1 MQLGYI
7 SGFVQIQSFFR
18 LDTDLKKRRYVGAVT
33 ALVLLILF
41 MGFNRI
47 PKLDTVEADLA
58 IATSPIA
65 QCFQGFCIENVDDTT
80 LLERWWNFSL
90 TYLNL
95 VWIGMVFAFMMAGI
109 TESFIFPGNTQERFR
124 GQGFTGV
131 LKGAVIGPVMA
142 LCSACIVPV
151 ATAFRRRGAG
161 IEATVAITQGSS
173 TMNLPAVIMASMVFI
188 PLIGGS
194 RIVLSVLGTLLLG
207 PIVASVVKSAKQNV
221 PLPETPREESHPD
234 HVSWRDS
241 LFTSSIQFLRATVR
255 QAVRLGP
262 VMIIAGFVS
271 GLAIQWV
278 SPQTVTTWI
287 GDDILGILVAATLG
301 VLINVPLMFEIPL
314 VAAMLLAGMGTAPA
328 GALLFTAAAGGPI
341 TYWGLSKVMPVRG
354 VATLAIS
361 TWGIGVIGGILL
373 LAITAIIEED
383 REFSFRA
390 DYSVQVQSVVP
401 LPPRSDLEKSVSE
414 LWTQKNDQ
422 QKKSSSSDH
431 QIVDP
436 KDLVSERKDV
446 SKDHKDIAQSNLGL
460 RQVILRL
467 HISSEQTQVIDNKM
481 IEPKVTAFIGFHES
495 ENLVNQEVEPSI
507 LVENSGNGEWEYKID
522 LDRGSVV
529 KSIVI
534 FWPSGIEQT
543 IFEPTINESIIVM
556 HDSLN
561 L

>member
-1 MQLGYI
+1 MTEM
-7 SGFVQIQSFFR
+7 SGFVQTKSFFR
-18 LDTDLKKRRYVGAVT
+18 LDTDLKKRRYVGSVA

-41 MGFNRI
+41 LGFNRI

-65 QCFQGFCIENVDDTT
+65 QCFQGFCIENVDDST
-80 LLERWWNFSL
+80 LWDRWWNFSL

-95 VWIGMVFAFMMAGI
+95 VSIGMVFAFMMAGI
-109 TESFIFPGNTQERFR
+109 TESFIFPRNTEERFR
-124 GQGFTGV
+124 GHGFSGV

-173 TMNLPAVIMASMVFI
+173 TMNLPALIMASMVFI

-194 RIVLSVLGTLLLG
+194 RIALSVLGTLLLG
-207 PIVASVVKSAKQNV
+207 PIVASVVKTVKQNTLKIESSRV
-221 PLPETPREESHPD
+221 ESKPDGITWRE
-234 HVSWRDS
+234 S

-255 QAVRLGP
+255 QALRLGP
-262 VMIIAGFVS
+262 VMVIAGFAS

-301 VLINVPLMFEIPL
+301 ILINVPLMFEIPL

-341 TYWGLSKVMPVRG
+341 TYWGLSKVIPVKG

-361 TWGIGVIGGILL
+361 TWALGVIGGTLL
-373 LAITAIIEED
+373 LAITSIIEED

-390 DYSVQVQSVVP
+390 DYSVETHSAVLLP
-401 LPPRSDLEKSVSE
+401 PPRSEAEKKISVFWEGSEGRRQESSNLNSE
-414 LWTQKNDQ
+414 LIESTERLIKERDFSNEFKDLSQSQ
-422 QKKSSSSDH
+422 AAPR
-431 QIVDP
+431 QIV
-436 KDLVSERKDV
+436 
-446 SKDHKDIAQSNLGL
+446 
-460 RQVILRL
+460 LRL
-467 HISSEQTQVIDNKM
+467 HIPSDESRSSTDDKIGPKIVVSVDYYQSHSLVDLGEQLPIAGQDLGDGEWMYRIDLEEGAVVK
-481 IEPKVTAFIGFHES
+481 
-495 ENLVNQEVEPSI
+495 NLVIS
-507 LVENSGNGEWEYKID
+507 
-522 LDRGSVV
+522 
-529 KSIVI
+529 
-534 FWPSGIEQT
+534 WPSGVEQR
-543 IFEPTINESIIVM
+543 IFEPSTSRPVVVV
-556 HDSLN
+556 HDPSKF
-561 L
+561 